1 MVAATMHEKFS
12 RSVEIAAP
20 VAVVW
25 AFHERPDALQ
35 RLIPPWQRV
44 ELVSSSEPGLQAG
57 KRVVLRQ
64 RVGPVWLTMRAVHVE
79 YEEGR
84 LFADKVEGGPFS
96 YWLHRHLFAP
106 TADGGCRLTDE
117 LEYSLRG
124 GALGRL
130 VVGRWFRGELEK
142 MFAFRH
148 AVTKKECEAEV
159 RRAGPA

>member
-1 MVAATMHEKFS
+1 
-12 RSVEIAAP
+12 

-64 RVGPVWLTMRAVHVE
+64 RVGPAWVTMRAVHVA

-84 LFADKVEGGPFS
+84 MFADKRRPAGRSVIGCTGTCSRRP
-96 YWLHRHLFAP
+96 R
-106 TADGGCRLTDE
+106 TA
-117 LEYSLRG
+117 
-124 GALGRL
+124 GAG
-130 VVGRWFRGELEK
+130 
-142 MFAFRH
+142 
-148 AVTKKECEAEV
+148 
-159 RRAGPA
+159 

>member
-1 MVAATMHEKFS
+1 MVAATMHEQFS

-64 RVGPVWLTMRAVHVE
+64 RVGPAWVTMRAVHVA

-84 LFADKVEGGPFS
+84 MFADRVTGGPFN
-96 YWLHRHLFAP
+96 YWLHRHLLEP
-106 TADGGCRLTDE
+106 MEDGGCRLTDE
-117 LEYSLRG
+117 IEYALRG
-124 GALGRL
+124 GAPARWVAG
-130 VVGRWFRGELEK
+130 GWFRGELAK

-148 AVTKKECEAEV
+148 EVTKRECEAEV